1 MEIPFIGR
9 EKEKEILLK
18 AFQSREPEMVA
29 IVGRRRIGKTFL
41 VRNAYGDEIDIEV
54 SGIQNISN
62 KGQVKNFT
70 LQLKNSLKDAFIR
83 RKTTDWLDTFQR
95 TC

>member
-1 MEIPFIGR
+1 METPFIGR

-18 AFQSREPEMVA
+18 AFQSREAEMVA

-41 VRNAYGDEIDIEV
+41 VRNVYGEEIDIEV

-62 KGQVKNFT
+62 KAQIKNFT
-70 LQLKNSLKDAFIR
+70 LQ
-83 RKTTDWLDTFQR
+83 
-95 TC
+95 